1 MKRYSFIFISIFSL
15 LLTLSCG
22 KLKGEFAFQNPG
34 EKGYKVNQSRYEIN
48 SSESVNWIYKFDTA
62 PGSRV
67 KLGVI
72 ILKKELGWIDI
83 LTTTDY
89 IDPMKNIVYGT
100 LKDFE
105 PGDYKIVLVE
115 TSFEENKTIDEIEIY
130 IYSDEEVLD

>member
-1 MKRYSFIFISIFSL
+1 MKRYSVLFFSFL
-15 LLTLSCG
+15 MLTSCG

-34 EKGYKVNQSRYEIN
+34 EKGYKVNQSRFEFD
-48 SSESVNWIYKFDTA
+48 SSKEVNWIYKFDTT
-62 PGSRV
+62 PGSQI

-72 ILKKELGWIDI
+72 ILKKEIGWIDI

-89 IDPMKNIVYGT
+89 IDPLKNIVYGT
-100 LKDFE
+100 LKEYE

-115 TSFEENKTIDEIEIY
+115 LTSEGNKTIDEIEIY

>member
-1 MKRYSFIFISIFSL
+1 MNRYSFIFILLFSL
-15 LLTLSCG
+15 PLILSCG

-34 EKGYKVNQSRYEIN
+34 EKGYKVNQSRFEFN

-62 PGSRV
+62 PGGRI

-89 IDPMKNIVYGT
+89 IDSMKCIVYGT
-100 LKDFE
+100 LKDYE
-105 PGDYKIVLVE
+105 PGNYKIVLVE
-115 TSFEENKTIDEIEIY
+115 LIPEGSKAIDEIEVY
-130 IYSDEEVLD
+130 IYSDEEVLE

>member
-1 MKRYSFIFISIFSL
+1 MKRCYLILILIFSL
-15 LLTLSCG
+15 LLILSCG

-34 EKGYKVNQSRYEIN
+34 EKGYKVNQSRFEFN
-48 SSESVNWIYKFDTA
+48 SSESVNWIYKFDSA

-89 IDPMKNIVYGT
+89 IDSMKNIVYGT
-100 LKDFE
+100 LKDYE

-115 TSFEENKTIDEIEIY
+115 PTPEGNKTIDEIEVY

>member
-1 MKRYSFIFISIFSL
+1 MKKYSCLLIFFL
-15 LLTLSCG
+15 LLLSCG

-34 EKGYKVNQSRYEIN
+34 EKGYKVNQSRYEFN
-48 SSESVNWIYKFDTA
+48 SSKEVNWIYQFDSV
-62 PGSRV
+62 PGSRI

-89 IDPMKNIVYGT
+89 IDPLKSIVYGT
-100 LKDFE
+100 LKEYE

-115 TSFEENKTIDEIEIY
+115 PTSEGNKTIDEIEVY